1 MNLQSDLME
10 SRTMSNLHGWLAAGK
25 IFNTYIKKSE
35 HARLDHLCNPLRFE
49 IGNLGGGDGSM
60 NEAVAI
66 M

>member
-1 MNLQSDLME
+1 
-10 SRTMSNLHGWLAAGK
+10 MSNLHGWLAAGK